1 MALSAPVV
9 PPTRI
14 GKALL
19 ICAFGS
25 ACVDLVIPPPKRG
38 SHADDYIPADAG
50 ASPAARYPL
59 TFTRTS
65 PNFAA
70 RQLDPV
76 THQRQS
82 HDGVDLAALF

>member
-19 ICAFGS
+19 VCAFGS
-25 ACVDLVIPPPKRG
+25 ACVELVIPPPKPG
-38 SHADDYIPADAG
+38 SHANDYMPAAAG

-59 TFTRTS
+59 TFTRVS
-65 PNFAA
+65 SNFAA
-70 RQLDPV
+70 RRLDPV
-76 THQRQS
+76 TNQWQS